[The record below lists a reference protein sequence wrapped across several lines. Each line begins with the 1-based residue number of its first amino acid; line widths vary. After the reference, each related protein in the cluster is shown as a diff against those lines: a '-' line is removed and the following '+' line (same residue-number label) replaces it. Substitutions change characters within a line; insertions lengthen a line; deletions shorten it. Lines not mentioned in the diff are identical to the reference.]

1 MRAEGFPS
9 AAEVL
14 SWTGLERM
22 PFEGCPYAKKETPM
36 TALIYALGRL
46 YDAFIDARMKQ
57 AQAEIKRHKYV
68 Q

>member
-1 MRAEGFPS
+1 MRARRFRNSP
-9 AAEVL
+9 EVL
-14 SWTGLERM
+14 YSAGLERM
-22 PFEGCPYAKKETPM
+22 PFEGLSLRQQETPM

-57 AQAEIKRHKYV
+57 AQVEIKRHKYL

>member
-1 MRAEGFPS
+1 
-9 AAEVL
+9 
-14 SWTGLERM
+14 
-22 PFEGCPYAKKETPM
+22 M

-57 AQAEIKRHKYV
+57 AQVEIKRNRYL

>member
-1 MRAEGFPS
+1 MAIPIRARSLMFGGSGEN
-9 AAEVL
+9 AV
-14 SWTGLERM
+14 R
-22 PFEGCPYAKKETPM
+22 GCPYAKKEMPM

-57 AQAEIKRHKYV
+57 AQVEIKRHKYL